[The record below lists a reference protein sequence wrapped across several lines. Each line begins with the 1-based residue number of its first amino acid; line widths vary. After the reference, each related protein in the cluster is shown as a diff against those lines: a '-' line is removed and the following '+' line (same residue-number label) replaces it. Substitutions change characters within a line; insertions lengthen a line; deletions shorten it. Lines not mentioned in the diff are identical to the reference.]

1 MHIQAHC
8 STAALVSDGVENW
21 RGEGVAKGSS
31 LQMPIGAAAAATAGL
46 TNTLQSLHPLLL
58 PYSVPLLVPLF
69 SFSCAT
75 PHATSLISFASCVTR
90 LCWHSKKRGKNLI
103 TMPGLAWP
111 PLHLN
116 FTCGTNES
124 HCQH

>member
-1 MHIQAHC
+1 MQAHC
-8 STAALVSDGVENW
+8 STAALVSDGVEKW
-21 RGEGVAKGSS
+21 WGRGGVAKGSS
-31 LQMPIGAAAAATAGL
+31 LQMPIGAAAAAAGL

-75 PHATSLISFASCVTR
+75 PHGTSLISFASCVTR
-90 LCWHSKKRGKNLI
+90 LCWHFKKRGKKLI
-103 TMPGLAWP
+103 TVPGLAWP

-116 FTCGTNES
+116 FS
-124 HCQH
+124 